1 MTISTISSVA
11 VVGICRSL
19 AVVTMAVTI
28 SMAVSMT
35 ITSVSSVAVVGV
47 SISRPLAVVAVVT
60 ITAIAIASVARLSSS
75 FWLSNSHSRCL
86 SLPLAIV
93 AMVSIAAI
101 AIARLSSSGSLGFP
115 LAIVSMAVA
124 VTVPTVAIAR
134 LCNNHSEE
142 GEGKKGQEFH
152 GVF

>member
-1 MTISTISSVA
+1 M
-11 VVGICRSL
+11 
-19 AVVTMAVTI
+19 
-28 SMAVSMT
+28 
-35 ITSVSSVAVVGV
+35 TSVSSVAIVG
-47 SISRPLAVVAVVT
+47 ISRPLSIIAVVT
-60 ITAIAIASVARLSSS
+60 VTAIAITSVARLSSS

-101 AIARLSSSGSLGFP
+101 STMAVAISTISAIAIARLSSSGSLGFP

-124 VTVPTVAIAR
+124 MTIPAVAIAR

-142 GEGKKGQEFH
+142 GEGKEDQEFH
-152 GVF
+152 GVFSS